1 MESRE
6 TDNLF
11 NYLQHTL
18 QFFGVDQDKIATT
31 FTQLFEAYNTPG
43 RYYHTLQ
50 HINDVLHNIQALQAY
65 TQNLPVVQLAA
76 WFHDVVYDS
85 QAPDNE
91 VKSAEYASQVLT
103 YLAIPLNQIITV
115 QRLILNTKHHQAAI
129 DDIDSQILLDADLA
143 ILAADPVDYQKYAHA
158 IRQEYAWVTE
168 TAYIQGRKQ
177 VLEKFLQRQR
187 IYFTPLMF
195 EVAEASARAN
205 LQAEIHSLSSI

>member
-1 MESRE
+1 MAE
-6 TDNLF
+6 THKLF
-11 NYLQHTL
+11 HHWQHTL
-18 QFFGVDQDKIATT
+18 QFFGIDQDKIATT
-31 FTQLFEAYNTPG
+31 FTQLVDAYHTPG

-50 HINDVLHNIQALQAY
+50 HIDDVLHNIQALQAY
-65 TQNLPVVQLAA
+65 AQHLPVVQLAT
-76 WFHDVVYDS
+76 WFHDVVYNS

-91 VKSAEYASQVLT
+91 AKSAEYAGQVLT
-103 YLAIPLNQIITV
+103 YLAIPQNQITTV
-115 QRLILNTKHHQAAI
+115 QRLILNTKHHKAAN

-143 ILAADPVDYQKYAHA
+143 ILAAGSVDYQKYADA

-168 TAYIQGRKQ
+168 SEYIQGRKQ

-205 LQAEIHSLSSI
+205 LQAEIYNLSSI